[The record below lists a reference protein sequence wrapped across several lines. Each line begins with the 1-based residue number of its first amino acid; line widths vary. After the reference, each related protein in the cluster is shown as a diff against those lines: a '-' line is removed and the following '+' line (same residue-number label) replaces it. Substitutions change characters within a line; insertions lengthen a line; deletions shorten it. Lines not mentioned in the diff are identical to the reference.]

1 MLERC
6 IWCDSTT
13 WWISIF
19 LGYVGSVLFND
30 SIPHDHKLF
39 GFVLGTVILVLV
51 GIWDDIKQIEPKTKL
66 MGQII
71 AAAILVAYDIRVDF
85 INLPW
90 GGVVYLKYWAIPLT
104 IFWIVGFTNIVN
116 LIDGL
121 MAWLQV
127 FPLSHVSL
135 FVQ

>member
-1 MLERC
+1 MPERLHHGA
-6 IWCDSTT
+6 IPRLGGLA
-13 WWISIF
+13 IF
-19 LGYVGSVLFND
+19 SWLYRIGPFNG

-85 INLPW
+85 INP
-90 GGVVYLKYWAIPLT
+90 
-104 IFWIVGFTNIVN
+104 
-116 LIDGL
+116 
-121 MAWLQV
+121 
-127 FPLSHVSL
+127 SL
-135 FVQ
+135 GWCSVP